1 VNPQDEDSQE
11 EFKGPASTEVSKG
24 PVSPEENITKLLKE
38 LNAAIR
44 TKTDNIAK

>member
-11 EFKGPASTEVSKG
+11 EFKGPAS
-24 PVSPEENITKLLKE
+24 PEENITKLLKE
-38 LNAAIR
+38 LNAVIR